1 MVLSCDILGTEI
13 NNNMDMDNNKLILD
27 VLLARTAL
35 GDQSAFAQLY
45 EQTSPLLYAIAQK
58 ILKKAEY
65 SEDALQEA
73 YVKIWHNASEYN
85 SEKGAVLTWM
95 GSIVRYRCLD
105 MLRKIKP
112 VESIH
117 EYEEYMILE
126 DAEPGPLEQ
135 ALKQGDAQALMDC
148 IEELKEK
155 QRRSVLM
162 AFYEG
167 LTHDQLSRCL
177 SVPLGTV
184 KSWIRRSLEKIKEC
198 LG

>member
-1 MVLSCDILGTEI
+1 
-13 NNNMDMDNNKLILD
+13 MDNSQKQQLD
-27 VLLARTAL
+27 NLLALTAL
-35 GDQSAFAQLY
+35 GDQSAFSQLY
-45 EQTSPLLYAIAQK
+45 QQTSSLLYAIALR
-58 ILKKAEY
+58 ILKKNEQAE
-65 SEDALQEA
+65 EALQEA

-112 VESIH
+112 VESIDEH
-117 EYEEYMILE
+117 LEYMILE
-126 DAEPGPLEQ
+126 DDDPGPLEQ
-135 ALKQGDAQALMDC
+135 ALMQGDAQALLEC
-148 IEELKEK
+148 IDELKEK
-155 QRRSVLM
+155 QRRSILM

-167 LTHDQLSRCL
+167 LTHEQLSRCL

>member
-1 MVLSCDILGTEI
+1 MENNVSILE
-13 NNNMDMDNNKLILD
+13 DLI
-27 VLLARTAL
+27 ARTAI
-35 GDQSAFAQLY
+35 GDQAAFSQLY
-45 EQTSPLLYAIAQK
+45 QQTSSLLFAIALK
-58 ILKKAEY
+58 ILKKTEHAE
-65 SEDALQEA
+65 EALQEA

-85 SEKGAVLTWM
+85 SEKGAVMTWM

-105 MLRKIKP
+105 ALRKFKP
-112 VESIH
+112 VESIDEH
-117 EYEEYMILE
+117 PEYIILE
-126 DAEPGPLEQ
+126 DGDPGPLEQ
-135 ALKQGDAQALMDC
+135 ALNAGDAQALLEC
-148 IEELKEK
+148 IGELKEQ

-167 LTHDQLSRCL
+167 LTHDQLSQSL

>member
-1 MVLSCDILGTEI
+1 
-13 NNNMDMDNNKLILD
+13 MDKKIILD
-27 VLLARTAL
+27 DLLARTAL
-35 GDQSAFAQLY
+35 GDQLAFSKLY
-45 EQTSPLLYAIAQK
+45 EQTSSLLYAIALK

-65 SEDALQEA
+65 SEEALQEA

-135 ALKQGDAQALMDC
+135 ALRQGDAQALMDC

>member
-1 MVLSCDILGTEI
+1 
-13 NNNMDMDNNKLILD
+13 MDNSQKQQLD
-27 VLLARTAL
+27 NLLTLTAL
-35 GDQSAFAQLY
+35 GDQSAFSQLY
-45 EQTSPLLYAIAQK
+45 QQTSSLLYAIALR
-58 ILKKAEY
+58 ILKKNEQAE
-65 SEDALQEA
+65 EALQEA

-105 MLRKIKP
+105 MLRKVKP
-112 VESIH
+112 VESIDEH
-117 EYEEYMILE
+117 LQYMILE
-126 DAEPGPLEQ
+126 DDDPGPLEQ
-135 ALKQGDAQALMDC
+135 ALMQGDAQALLEC
-148 IEELKEK
+148 IDELKEK
-155 QRRSVLM
+155 QRRSILM

-167 LTHDQLSRCL
+167 LTHEQLSRCL

>member
-1 MVLSCDILGTEI
+1 
-13 NNNMDMDNNKLILD
+13 MDKIRSQLLED
-27 VLLARTAL
+27 LLARCAL
-35 GDQSAFAQLY
+35 GDHAAFSQLY
-45 EQTSPLLYAIAQK
+45 TETSSLLFSVALK
-58 ILKKAEY
+58 ILKKREYAE
-65 SEDALQEA
+65 EALQEA
-73 YVKIWHNASEYN
+73 FVKIWHNASEYHR
-85 SEKGAVLTWM
+85 EKGAILTWM

-126 DAEPGPLEQ
+126 DDQPGPLEQ